1 MRRKTTTTQK
11 SGPGRSRPV
20 KIALLLLFIAL
31 LFLAFGG
38 SEDGLP
44 ELWRQRQELAE
55 AESHVAQLQVEND
68 SLRQVLWRLEND
80 LDYVEKVAREEY
92 GMVKEGEKVYR
103 LQSTTTEE

>member
-1 MRRKTTTTQK
+1 MRRKTTTTQR
-11 SGPGRSRPV
+11 SGPGRSRRV
-20 KIALLLLFIAL
+20 KLGLLLLFILL

-38 SEDGLP
+38 SKDGLP
-44 ELWRQRQELAE
+44 ELWRQRQELDAAE
-55 AESHVAQLQVEND
+55 DHLTQLQAEND

-103 LQSTTTEE
+103 LQSPPSGE

>member
-1 MRRKTTTTQK
+1 MLRKTTTQR
-11 SGPGRSRPV
+11 SGPGRSRRLRFIV
-20 KIALLLLFIAL
+20 LLLFVAL

-38 SEDGLP
+38 PDDGLP
-44 ELWRQRQELAE
+44 ALWRQRQELAE
-55 AESHVAQLQVEND
+55 AEGNVAQLQAEND

-103 LQSTTTEE
+103 LQSAATEE